1 MIFAR
6 GDFLEYKPQQHNE
19 TKFSL
24 LKAHLPSM
32 FGSRTLYL
40 SPLCTVIVTGVS
52 GCCSLPARSEP
63 DILTPL
69 QRARQAKGN
78 AYKLILSNSCK
89 ALIIQMWRILGTIL
103 LSESVVKISFLLQG
117 IMKSGPVTL
126 TVTASASS
134 VTMRAGVRKT
144 QEVAG
149 DSSEQA
155 SV

>member
-1 MIFAR
+1 MPQELGQTDHLKRIKMMCMVMDELSSTNGVRRLLSLLNFAR
-6 GDFLEYKPQQHNE
+6 GYFLEYKPQQHNE

-24 LKAHLPSM
+24 LKAHLLSM
-32 FGSRTLYL
+32 FGSRILYL

-69 QRARQAKGN
+69 HRARQAKGN

-103 LSESVVKISFLLQG
+103 LSESVVKISFLL
-117 IMKSGPVTL
+117 
-126 TVTASASS
+126 
-134 VTMRAGVRKT
+134 R
-144 QEVAG
+144 
-149 DSSEQA
+149 
-155 SV
+155 